1 MLLPGWAM
9 ILKLNWRMKN
19 KKHMKKKRY
28 QQEEAER
35 DDRMELIGVVE
46 ESLPGTLFKIRTSA
60 GQLVLATLSGKMR
73 QNHIMVLPGDNVIVE
88 VSPYDPSRG
97 RVMYRK

>member
-1 MLLPGWAM
+1 
-9 ILKLNWRMKN
+9 
-19 KKHMKKKRY
+19 MKKKRY

>member
-1 MLLPGWAM
+1 
-9 ILKLNWRMKN
+9 
-19 KKHMKKKRY
+19 MKKKRY
-28 QQEEAER
+28 QQEPER
-35 DDRMELIGVVE
+35 DDRMELTGVVE

-60 GQLVLATLSGKMR
+60 GQLVLAILSGKMR

>member
-1 MLLPGWAM
+1 
-9 ILKLNWRMKN
+9 
-19 KKHMKKKRY
+19 MKKKRY
-28 QQEEAER
+28 QQEPER
-35 DDRMELIGVVE
+35 DDRMELTGVVE
-46 ESLPGTLFKIRTSA
+46 ESLPGTLFKIRTST

-88 VSPYDPSRG
+88 VSPYDPIRG

>member
-1 MLLPGWAM
+1 
-9 ILKLNWRMKN
+9 
-19 KKHMKKKRY
+19 MKKKRY

-88 VSPYDPSRG
+88 VSPYDPSSG

>member
-1 MLLPGWAM
+1 
-9 ILKLNWRMKN
+9 MKN

>member
-1 MLLPGWAM
+1 
-9 ILKLNWRMKN
+9 
-19 KKHMKKKRY
+19 MKKKKY
-28 QQEEAER
+28 QEEVER
-35 DDRMELIGVVE
+35 DDRMELTGVVE
-46 ESLPGTLFKIRTSA
+46 ESLPGTLFKIRTST
-60 GQLVLATLSGKMR
+60 GQLILATLSGKMR

>member
-1 MLLPGWAM
+1 
-9 ILKLNWRMKN
+9 
-19 KKHMKKKRY
+19 MKKKRY

-46 ESLPGTLFKIRTSA
+46 ESLPGTLFKIRTST

>member
-1 MLLPGWAM
+1 
-9 ILKLNWRMKN
+9 
-19 KKHMKKKRY
+19 MKKKRY
-28 QQEEAER
+28 QQEPER
-35 DDRMELIGVVE
+35 DDRMELTGVVE
-46 ESLPGTLFKIRTSA
+46 ESLPGTLFKIRTST

>member
-1 MLLPGWAM
+1 
-9 ILKLNWRMKN
+9 
-19 KKHMKKKRY
+19 MKKKRY
-28 QQEEAER
+28 QQEPER
-35 DDRMELIGVVE
+35 GDRMELTGVVE
-46 ESLPGTLFKIRTSA
+46 ESLPGTIFKIRTSA

>member
-1 MLLPGWAM
+1 
-9 ILKLNWRMKN
+9 MK
-19 KKHMKKKRY
+19 KKKRY
-28 QQEEAER
+28 QQEPER
-35 DDRMELIGVVE
+35 DDRMELTGVVE
-46 ESLPGTLFKIRTSA
+46 ESLPGTIFKIRTSA

>member
-1 MLLPGWAM
+1 M
-9 ILKLNWRMKN
+9 LNWRTKN
-19 KKHMKKKRY
+19 KKHMKKRY
-28 QQEEAER
+28 QQEPER
-35 DDRMELIGVVE
+35 DDRMELTGVVE
-46 ESLPGTLFKIRTSA
+46 ESLPGTLFKIRTST

>member
-1 MLLPGWAM
+1 
-9 ILKLNWRMKN
+9 MKN

-28 QQEEAER
+28 QQEPER
-35 DDRMELIGVVE
+35 DDRMELTGVVE
-46 ESLPGTLFKIRTSA
+46 ESLPGTLFKIRTST

>member
-1 MLLPGWAM
+1 
-9 ILKLNWRMKN
+9 
-19 KKHMKKKRY
+19 MKKKRY
-28 QQEEAER
+28 QQEPER
-35 DDRMELIGVVE
+35 DDRMELTGVVE
-46 ESLPGTLFKIRTSA
+46 ESLPGTLFKIRTST

-73 QNHIMVLPGDNVIVE
+73 QTHIMVLPGDNVIVE

>member
-1 MLLPGWAM
+1 
-9 ILKLNWRMKN
+9 
-19 KKHMKKKRY
+19 MKKKKY
-28 QQEEAER
+28 QEEVER
-35 DDRMELIGVVE
+35 DDRMELTGVVE
-46 ESLPGTLFKIRTSA
+46 ESLPGTLFKIRTST

>member
-1 MLLPGWAM
+1 
-9 ILKLNWRMKN
+9 MK
-19 KKHMKKKRY
+19 KKKRY
-28 QQEEAER
+28 QQEPER
-35 DDRMELIGVVE
+35 GDRMELTGVVE
-46 ESLPGTLFKIRTSA
+46 ESLPGTLFKIRTST

>member
-1 MLLPGWAM
+1 
-9 ILKLNWRMKN
+9 
-19 KKHMKKKRY
+19 MKKKRY
-28 QQEEAER
+28 QQEPER
-35 DDRMELIGVVE
+35 DDRMELTGVVE
-46 ESLPGTLFKIRTSA
+46 ESLPGTLFKIRTST
-60 GQLVLATLSGKMR
+60 GQLVLAILSGKMR

>member
-1 MLLPGWAM
+1 
-9 ILKLNWRMKN
+9 
-19 KKHMKKKRY
+19 MKKKKY
-28 QQEEAER
+28 QEEIER
-35 DDRMELIGVVE
+35 DDRMELTGIVE
-46 ESLPGTLFKIRTSA
+46 ESLPGTLFKIRTST